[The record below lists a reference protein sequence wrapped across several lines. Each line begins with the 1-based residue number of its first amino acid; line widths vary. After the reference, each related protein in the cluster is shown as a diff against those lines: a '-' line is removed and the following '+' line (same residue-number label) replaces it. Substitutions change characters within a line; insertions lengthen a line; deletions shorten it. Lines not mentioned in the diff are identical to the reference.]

1 MIHKTAII
9 SEKSKIANNVEVGSY
24 SIIGPNVTIEKN
36 TKIHSH
42 VNIVGDTYI
51 GSGNEIFPFAS
62 IGTPP
67 QDLKYKGEKNSI
79 IIGNNNKFREYV
91 NINPGTEL
99 GGGITK
105 IGNNNL
111 LMVYCHVAHDCNLS
125 NNIVLAN
132 NVQVGGHVFIQD
144 NAIIGGSCAIH
155 QFSRI
160 GESAMIG
167 GMTGV
172 LSDVIPYGLSLGNRN
187 NLVGLNLIGLRRAKI
202 SNENI
207 KIMQEAYNIIFK
219 SENFRS
225 NIDTLSSKI
234 KNNQFVNKIIDFI
247 NSDKKRPIS
256 IPENIK

>member
-1 MIHKTAII
+1 MIHNTATIDKNAKI
-9 SEKSKIANNVEVGSY
+9 SNNVKIGPY
-24 SIIGPNVTIEKN
+24 CIIGPDVEIDSDTIL
-36 TKIHSH
+36 HSH
-42 VNIVGDTYI
+42 VNLVGNTKI
-51 GSGNEIFPFAS
+51 GKNNEIFPFAS

-67 QDLKYKGEKNSI
+67 QDLKYKGEKNSLV
-79 IIGNNNKFREYV
+79 IGNNNKFREYV
-91 NINPGTEL
+91 NINPGTQS
-99 GGGITK
+99 GGAKTK
-105 IGNNNL
+105 IGDNNL
-111 LMVYCHVAHDCNLS
+111 FMVYCHVAHDCNIS

-132 NVQVGGHVFIQD
+132 NVQVGGHVSIHD
-144 NAIIGGSCAIH
+144 NAIVGGSCAIH

-172 LSDVIPYGLSLGNRN
+172 LSDVIPFGLSLGNRN

-207 KIMQEAYNIIFK
+207 KIMQESYNIIFQ

-225 NIDTLSSKI
+225 NIDKLNSELRS
-234 KNNQFVNKIIDFI
+234 NQFVKKILSFI

-256 IPENIK
+256 VPENIK